1 MLDFFG
7 VLVKANELLNRVEE
21 LQLLAKRISRYEDP
35 IKQFRA
41 LMHLKPSNW
50 SKGCGW
56 NQSKYSVVL
65 LSLSSLY
72 LYCSLL
78 ILIFLYSKLM
88 MQDYFWEYTTMV
100 LAIGKKSGWM
110 RNLVS

>member
-56 NQSKYSVVL
+56 NQSKYLVVL
-65 LSLSSLY
+65 FSLSIYIIFCEHLY
-72 LYCSLL
+72 FF
-78 ILIFLYSKLM
+78 ILS
-88 MQDYFWEYTTMV
+88 
-100 LAIGKKSGWM
+100 
-110 RNLVS
+110 

>member
-7 VLVKANELLNRVEE
+7 VLVKANELVNRVEE

-56 NQSKYSVVL
+56 NQSKYSVKPL
-65 LSLSSLY
+65 F
-72 LYCSLL
+72 SLL
-78 ILIFLYSKLM
+78 PLFILFSANTSISLF
-88 MQDYFWEYTTMV
+88 
-100 LAIGKKSGWM
+100 
-110 RNLVS
+110 

>member
-56 NQSKYSVVL
+56 NQSKYS
-65 LSLSSLY
+65 LSSFHSPPSIY
-72 LYCSLL
+72 IIFSANTSISL
-78 ILIFLYSKLM
+78 F
-88 MQDYFWEYTTMV
+88 
-100 LAIGKKSGWM
+100 
-110 RNLVS
+110 